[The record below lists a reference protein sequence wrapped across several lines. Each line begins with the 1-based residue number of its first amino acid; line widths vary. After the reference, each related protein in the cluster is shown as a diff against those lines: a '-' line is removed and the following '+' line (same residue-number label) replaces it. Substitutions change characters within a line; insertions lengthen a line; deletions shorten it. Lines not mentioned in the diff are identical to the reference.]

1 MDNEKKDI
9 QIPIKGI
16 VERAAKKHGCVFD
29 FYDMLYI
36 RKFFIACLN
45 YGYLEPEDLE
55 QKCDVFC
62 SRLKEFV
69 PSTKENLSPIN
80 PLYKIDNGV
89 LYIASDSRDTSEDY
103 ITIAYFKAF
112 MQVLL
117 GWDGKCTSV
126 EETLCSIA
134 AEHLYVMDVDGNR
147 IVLPKSDHEYIA
159 DKIGKLFE
167 LTLRSGYRQFNYPI
181 SMLKMFFVIIDCNE
195 NMLTKNMLNSSF
207 NEQFDALFKSK
218 DDMEVLKQ
226 FNELFIMYISRING
240 KPSTEELEAIK
251 RYSLL
256 LTDIINEVGPN
267 SFAFFALI
275 PDDEIRNLA
284 FAKLESKF
292 TDDW

>member
-62 SRLKEFV
+62 SRLKKFV

-117 GWDGKCTSV
+117 GWDEKCTSV

-147 IVLPKSDHEYIA
+147 IVMPKSDHEHIA
-159 DKIGKLFE
+159 DKIGKPFE
-167 LTLRSGYRQFNYPI
+167 LTLKSGYRQFNYPI
-181 SMLKMFFVIIDCNE
+181 SMLKMFFVVIDCNE

-218 DDMEVLKQ
+218 DDMEALKQ

-267 SFAFFALI
+267 IFAFFALI

-292 TDDW
+292 TDD

>member
-45 YGYLEPEDLE
+45 YGYLEPEDLK

-112 MQVLL
+112 MQALL

-147 IVLPKSDHEYIA
+147 IVMPKSEHEYIA
-159 DKIGKLFE
+159 DKEGKPFE
-167 LTLRSGYRQFNYPI
+167 LTLKSGYRQFNYPI
-181 SMLKMFFVIIDCNE
+181 SMLKMFFVVIDCNE

-256 LTDIINEVGPN
+256 LTDIINEAGPN

-292 TDDW
+292 TDD

>member
-55 QKCDVFC
+55 QKCDVLC
-62 SRLKEFV
+62 SRLKAFV
-69 PSTKENLSPIN
+69 PSAKENLSPIN

-112 MQVLL
+112 MQALL

-134 AEHLYVMDVDGNR
+134 AEHLYVIDIDGNR
-147 IVLPKSDHEYIA
+147 IVMPKSEHEYIA
-159 DKIGKLFE
+159 DKEGKSFE
-167 LTLRSGYRQFNYPI
+167 LTLKSGYRQFNYPI
-181 SMLKMFFVIIDCNE
+181 SMLKMFFIVIGCNE
-195 NMLTKNMLNSSF
+195 NVLIKDMLNSSF

-218 DDMEVLKQ
+218 DDMKVLKQ
-226 FNELFIMYISRING
+226 FNELFIMYISRKINE
-240 KPSTEELEAIK
+240 PSTKEFEKIK
-251 RYSLL
+251 EYSLFL
-256 LTDIINEVGPN
+256 VNRFDDVNQNCL
-267 SFAFFALI
+267 AFMALI
-275 PDDEIRNLA
+275 PDDDIRELA
-284 FAKLESKF
+284 IEKLAKLI
-292 TDDW
+292 DD

>member
-1 MDNEKKDI
+1 MNNEKKDI

-16 VERAAKKHGCVFD
+16 VERAAKKHDCVFN

-55 QKCDVFC
+55 QKCDVLC
-62 SRLKEFV
+62 SRLKAFV
-69 PSTKENLSPIN
+69 PSSKENLSPIN
-80 PLYKIDNGV
+80 PFYKIDNGV
-89 LYIASDSRDTSEDY
+89 LYIASNSRYASEDY

-112 MQVLL
+112 MQALL

-134 AEHLYVMDVDGNR
+134 AEQLYVMDVDSNR
-147 IVLPKSDHEYIA
+147 IVMPKSEHEYIA
-159 DKIGKLFE
+159 DKNGNPFQ
-167 LTLRSGYRQFNYPI
+167 LTLRAGYRQFNYPI
-181 SMLKMFFVIIDCNE
+181 TMLKMFFVVIDCNE
-195 NMLTKNMLNSSF
+195 NMLIKNMLNSSF
-207 NEQFDALFKSK
+207 NEQFDLVFKSNENMK
-218 DDMEVLKQ
+218 VLKQ

-267 SFAFFALI
+267 SFAFLALI
-275 PDDEIRNLA
+275 PDDDIRELA
-284 FAKLESKF
+284 IEKIGKLI
-292 TDDW
+292 DN

>member
-251 RYSLL
+251 RYNLL

-292 TDDW
+292 TDD

>member
-1 MDNEKKDI
+1 
-9 QIPIKGI
+9 
-16 VERAAKKHGCVFD
+16 
-29 FYDMLYI
+29 MLYI

-69 PSTKENLSPIN
+69 PSTKENLSLIN

-147 IVLPKSDHEYIA
+147 IVMPKSDHEYIA
-159 DKIGKLFE
+159 DKIGKPFE

-181 SMLKMFFVIIDCNE
+181 SMLKMFFVVIDCNE
-195 NMLTKNMLNSSF
+195 NMLTKICLIQVLTNNLMHFLNQRMIWKYL
-207 NEQFDALFKSK
+207 N
-218 DDMEVLKQ
+218 
-226 FNELFIMYISRING
+226 
-240 KPSTEELEAIK
+240 
-251 RYSLL
+251 
-256 LTDIINEVGPN
+256 
-267 SFAFFALI
+267 
-275 PDDEIRNLA
+275 NLMNC
-284 FAKLESKF
+284 L
-292 TDDW
+292 

>member
-1 MDNEKKDI
+1 VLLWITKNI

-292 TDDW
+292 TDD

>member
-112 MQVLL
+112 MQALL
-117 GWDGKCTSV
+117 GWDEKCTSV

-134 AEHLYVMDVDGNR
+134 A
-147 IVLPKSDHEYIA
+147 
-159 DKIGKLFE
+159 
-167 LTLRSGYRQFNYPI
+167 
-181 SMLKMFFVIIDCNE
+181 
-195 NMLTKNMLNSSF
+195 
-207 NEQFDALFKSK
+207 
-218 DDMEVLKQ
+218 
-226 FNELFIMYISRING
+226 
-240 KPSTEELEAIK
+240 
-251 RYSLL
+251 
-256 LTDIINEVGPN
+256 
-267 SFAFFALI
+267 
-275 PDDEIRNLA
+275 
-284 FAKLESKF
+284 
-292 TDDW
+292 

>member
-181 SMLKMFFVIIDCNE
+181 SMLKMLFVVIDCNE

-292 TDDW
+292 TDD

>member
-1 MDNEKKDI
+1 MDNGKKDI

-89 LYIASDSRDTSEDY
+89 LYIASDSKDTSEDY

-112 MQVLL
+112 IQALL

-147 IVLPKSDHEYIA
+147 IVMPKSEHEYIA
-159 DKIGKLFE
+159 DKEGKSFE
-167 LTLRSGYRQFNYPI
+167 LTLKSGYRQFNYPI
-181 SMLKMFFVIIDCNE
+181 SMLKMFFAVIDCNE
-195 NMLTKNMLNSSF
+195 NMLIKNMLNSSF

-218 DDMEVLKQ
+218 DDMEALKQ

-240 KPSTEELEAIK
+240 KPSTDELEAIN

-256 LTDIINEVGPN
+256 LTDTINEVGPN
-267 SFAFFALI
+267 GFAFFALI

-292 TDDW
+292 TDD

>member
-45 YGYLEPEDLE
+45 YGYLEPEDLK

-147 IVLPKSDHEYIA
+147 IVMPKSDHEYIA
-159 DKIGKLFE
+159 DKTGKPFE
-167 LTLRSGYRQFNYPI
+167 LTLKSGYRQFNYPI
-181 SMLKMFFVIIDCNE
+181 SMLKMFFVVIDCNE

-292 TDDW
+292 TDD

>member
-16 VERAAKKHGCVFD
+16 VERAAKKHGCVFG

-112 MQVLL
+112 MQALL
-117 GWDGKCTSV
+117 GWDEKCTSV

-147 IVLPKSDHEYIA
+147 IVMPKSDHEYIA
-159 DKIGKLFE
+159 DKIGKPFE

-181 SMLKMFFVIIDCNE
+181 SMLKMFFVVIDCNE

-292 TDDW
+292 TDD

>member
-112 MQVLL
+112 MQALL

-147 IVLPKSDHEYIA
+147 IVMPKSEHEYIA
-159 DKIGKLFE
+159 DKEGKSFE
-167 LTLRSGYRQFNYPI
+167 LTLKSGYRQFNYSI
-181 SMLKMFFVIIDCNE
+181 SMLKMLFVVIDCNE
-195 NMLTKNMLNSSF
+195 NMLIKNMLNSSF

-218 DDMEVLKQ
+218 DDMEALKQ

-292 TDDW
+292 TDD

>member
-89 LYIASDSRDTSEDY
+89 LYIASDSRNTSEDY

-112 MQVLL
+112 MQALL

-147 IVLPKSDHEYIA
+147 IVMPKSDHEYIA

-167 LTLRSGYRQFNYPI
+167 LTLKSGYRQFNYPI
-181 SMLKMFFVIIDCNE
+181 SMLKMFFVVIDCNE
-195 NMLTKNMLNSSF
+195 NMLIKNMLNSSF

-218 DDMEVLKQ
+218 DDMEALKQ

-292 TDDW
+292 TDD

>member
-55 QKCDVFC
+55 QKCDVLC
-62 SRLKEFV
+62 SRLKAFV
-69 PSTKENLSPIN
+69 PSAKENLSPIN
-80 PLYKIDNGV
+80 PFYKIDNGV

-112 MQVLL
+112 MQALL

-134 AEHLYVMDVDGNR
+134 AEHLYVIDIDGNR
-147 IVLPKSDHEYIA
+147 IVMPKSEHEYIA
-159 DKIGKLFE
+159 DKEGKSFE
-167 LTLRSGYRQFNYPI
+167 LTLKAGYRQFNYPI
-181 SMLKMFFVIIDCNE
+181 SMLKMFFIVIGCNE
-195 NMLTKNMLNSSF
+195 NVLIKDMLNSSF

-218 DDMEVLKQ
+218 DDMKVLKQ
-226 FNELFIMYISRING
+226 FNELFIMYIPRING

-284 FAKLESKF
+284 FAKLESKV
-292 TDDW
+292 TDD

>member
-62 SRLKEFV
+62 SRRKECV

-292 TDDW
+292 TDD

>member
-292 TDDW
+292 TDD